1 MVNTGNWGKCVQIN
15 GMIASEPAS
24 MKKEPQAYPEAT
36 PSTGGALPQRR
47 GFMSNSDLD
56 LGRKPGGDHGA
67 RLGAGA
73 GGLAWAVLTHWGAF
87 PKLSLL
93 EPSFDTQ
100 KPLSHPSTVCLTLSV
115 PPA

>member
-73 GGLAWAVLTHWGAF
+73 GGLLFLPALLAVRSNVGCEWPPNQGAAM
-87 PKLSLL
+87 
-93 EPSFDTQ
+93 
-100 KPLSHPSTVCLTLSV
+100 
-115 PPA
+115 PPQL